1 MGDTVQFYTS
11 IGWKQGIIKEVGPG
25 PGQPAG
31 DRWHAVKKYLITRT
45 ESHAQISTVT
55 AGRNGGQRGPPE
67 ERSLLHWTFC
77 LDFLSGFFVGDW
89 KLGEMMAV
97 NTSVSGS
104 TETTTF
110 SYMTASDALR
120 VNADGT
126 YEWKSS
132 FAATVKGR
140 WTPAPDGPG
149 IVVKDSR
156 GRTWTLRN
164 ETNETTERIRKLES
178 ARLYPS
184 DRQ

>member
-1 MGDTVQFYTS
+1 M
-11 IGWKQGIIKEVGPG
+11 
-25 PGQPAG
+25 
-31 DRWHAVKKYLITRT
+31 
-45 ESHAQISTVT
+45 
-55 AGRNGGQRGPPE
+55 
-67 ERSLLHWTFC
+67 
-77 LDFLSGFFVGDW
+77 SGFFVGDW

-126 YEWKSS
+126 YEWRSS

-149 IVVKDSR
+149 IVVKDSK

-178 ARLYPS
+178 ARLHPS
-184 DRQ
+184 DRSEMSQVATRPLKR